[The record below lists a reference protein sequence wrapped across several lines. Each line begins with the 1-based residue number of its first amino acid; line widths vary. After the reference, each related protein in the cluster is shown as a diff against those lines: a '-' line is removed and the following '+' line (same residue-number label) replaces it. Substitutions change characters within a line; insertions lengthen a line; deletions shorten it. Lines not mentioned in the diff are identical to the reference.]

1 MLDNETDTSTD
12 GLNPS
17 PTDAADTSQTD
28 DEGSAPPPH
37 YEESVTE
44 EIGALLEDAQLYAA
58 SELAFQKTRAK
69 LVGRNV
75 GIAAGAIVVAI
86 LLLHIALIALAVGFV
101 IALAPLVTI
110 WGAIALVVGALLLGV
125 ALLGSIAM
133 KRGRLIGEMFATENS
148 TETASDTSSEAD
160 A

>member
-1 MLDNETDTSTD
+1 MLDNETDMSTE
-12 GLNPS
+12 GPTPS
-17 PTDAADTSQTD
+17 PV
-28 DEGSAPPPH
+28 DEETAPSPH
-37 YEESVTE
+37 YDESITE
-44 EIGALLEDAQLYAA
+44 EVGALLEDAQLYATA
-58 SELAFQKTRAK
+58 ELAFQKTRAK

-125 ALLGSIAM
+125 VLLGSIAM
-133 KRGRLIGEMFATENS
+133 KRGQVIGEMFATEKS
-148 TETASDTSSEAD
+148 AETPSDASDEAET
-160 A
+160 